1 MISDNF
7 YIFAVTL
14 MCFEQNGNLEDRNE
28 YCYEN
33 AHYKSGLTRKF
44 LACVSI
50 SQKNTFHGATNHKL
64 LEIPKK
70 KLRKI
75 SPDKDGNKN
84 YILWV
89 IV

>member
-1 MISDNF
+1 MISVNF

-33 AHYKSGLTRKF
+33 AHYKSGLTRNF

-50 SQKNTFHGATNHKL
+50 SPKNIFHGASNHKL
-64 LEIPKK
+64 LEIRKK
-70 KLRKI
+70 NFEKLHPVGDSVK
-75 SPDKDGNKN
+75 
-84 YILWV
+84 V
-89 IV
+89 QT